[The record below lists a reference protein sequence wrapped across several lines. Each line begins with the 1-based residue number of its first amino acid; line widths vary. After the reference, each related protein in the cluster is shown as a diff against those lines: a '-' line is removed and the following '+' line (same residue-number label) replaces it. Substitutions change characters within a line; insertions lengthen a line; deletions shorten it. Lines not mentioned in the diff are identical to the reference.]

1 MDIDEISA
9 RLAIQEALARYCRG
23 VDRGDAALI
32 ESAYH
37 PDALDIHGSFRGTPA
52 EFAAL
57 CIEKFDAAKNIVGQ
71 HHVTNSVMDIAG
83 EEARV
88 ESYFLAWRPQANAVT
103 GDPEIVPLGGR
114 YLDRFEKRGNEWRI
128 ARRET
133 IFDWLGK
140 AAAYGAFEWS
150 HDYPKGA
157 RREADPSTAFMAGL

>member
-1 MDIDEISA
+1 MDIHEIPA
-9 RLAIQEALARYCRG
+9 RLSIREALSRYCRG

-52 EFAAL
+52 EFAVL
-57 CIEKFDAAKNIVGQ
+57 CIEKFDAARDIVGQ
-71 HHVTNSVMDIAG
+71 HHVTNSVIDFAG
-83 EEARV
+83 DEARV
-88 ESYFLAWRPQANAVT
+88 ESYFLAWRPQANGVT
-103 GDPEIVPLGGR
+103 GDPELVPLGGR
-114 YLDRFEKRGNEWRI
+114 YLDRFEKRGDAWRI

-140 AAAYGAFEWS
+140 PAALGAFDWD

-157 RREADPSTAFMAGL
+157 RRDADLSAAFMAKA